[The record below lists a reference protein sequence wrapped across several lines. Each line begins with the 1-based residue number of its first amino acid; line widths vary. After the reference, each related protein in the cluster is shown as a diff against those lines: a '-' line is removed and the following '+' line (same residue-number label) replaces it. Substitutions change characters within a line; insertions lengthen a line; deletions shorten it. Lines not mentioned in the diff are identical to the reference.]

1 MLGFLSKAKIFI
13 IFDILWMAKIG
24 VLIFR
29 ISIVLKGL
37 YCCDKA
43 QDHNKLEEGRAYLA
57 YTSASHSSQKEVRA
71 EAQDRNLEVGTEA
84 EAMQGRCLLAC
95 CHGLFSLLSYNTQD
109 TSPVVALP
117 VGSWA
122 LPHQACITGLST
134 GRSYGS
140 ILYAKVL
147 SSEMTLAV
155 SSGLTI
161 FQYKYL

>member
-13 IFDILWMAKIG
+13 IFDILWMAKND
-24 VLIFR
+24 VLVFR
-29 ISIVLKGL
+29 RSIVLKGL

-57 YTSASHSSQKEVRA
+57 YTSSQKEVRA

-84 EAMQGRCLLAC
+84 EVMPGCCLLAC

-134 GRSYGS
+134 GRSYGN
-140 ILYAKVL
+140 
-147 SSEMTLAV
+147 
-155 SSGLTI
+155 I
-161 FQYKYL
+161 F